1 MIKEST
7 RSFAALIPVFCLV
20 GCAAESLDDDYLQSE
35 DAVTAAPLTLLTAV
49 AESTYSDQD
58 FANRSTFTNDVQ
70 LTARIQLPT
79 AGAAGKHVFV
89 RYQASDTK
97 GRVLRGWSSADA
109 KWVAGNTWELE
120 TPAIRR
126 TCSVKCEDAQFDFAL
141 ALDANGKTLWNNNGR
156 KNFHVE
162 SGASPIAL
170 FGAQHVLR
178 AGDQYSEAARKVLVW
193 AMHDN
198 ARAKITIHY
207 STDGWRTA
215 RDVDAKP
222 NVREQSGNVV
232 VDLAYLPVG
241 PGQTVDY
248 AVRYEVDGAVS
259 WDNNIGRNYRIT
271 TK

>member
-1 MIKEST
+1 MIEDST
-7 RSFAALIPVFCLV
+7 RWFASLIPILCLV
-20 GCAAESLDDDYLQSE
+20 GCAVEPVDDDYAQSE
-35 DAVTAAPLTLLTAV
+35 DGVTASQLTLLTAV
-49 AESTYSDQD
+49 AESTYGDQD
-58 FANRSTFTNDVQ
+58 FANRPTVTND
-70 LTARIQLPT
+70 LRLAARIQLPT

-89 RYQASDTK
+89 RYRASDTN
-97 GRVLRGWSSADA
+97 GRVLQGWSNADA
-109 KWVAGNTWELE
+109 TWVAGNTWELE

-126 TCSVKCEDAQFDFAL
+126 TCSVKCDDAQFDFAL

-156 KNFHVE
+156 KNFRVE
-162 SGASPIAL
+162 AGASPIAL
-170 FGAQHVLR
+170 LGAQHVLR
-178 AGDQYSEAARKVLVW
+178 SGDLYSEAARKVLVW
-193 AMHDN
+193 AIHDN
-198 ARAKITIHY
+198 ARAKITVRY

-232 VDLAYLPVG
+232 VDLTYLPVG

-248 AVRYEVDGAVS
+248 AVRYVVDGTTS